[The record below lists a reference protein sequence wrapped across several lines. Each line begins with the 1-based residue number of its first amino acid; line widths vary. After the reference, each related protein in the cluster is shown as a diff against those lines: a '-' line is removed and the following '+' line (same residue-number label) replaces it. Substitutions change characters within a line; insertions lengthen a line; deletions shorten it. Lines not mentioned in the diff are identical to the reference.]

1 MRQRPRLEV
10 LEDRTLLSTYLV
22 TNTGDAGTGTL
33 RQAIIDANANATG
46 TAASPD
52 LIQFNIPSTDPGHVY
67 YKDDGVA
74 GQVSHGNV
82 AVTTATDDSTIAD
95 IDPDWAHSWWKIT
108 LQSTLPSINVPVFI
122 NGYSQSGASW
132 NTLANDD
139 NAILRIELNGGG
151 PGASGNGDG
160 LTLAGGNSAVR
171 GLVINGLGYH
181 YGIVLLGGG
190 NDLVQGNFIGTDV
203 SGLIAPY
210 GLPNFSTFGV
220 SSSDLHEGVHLIET
234 LGFQHDYIGTDSRAD
249 PIDPPG
255 WTYVADR
262 NILSA
267 AAAGVVFWGPG
278 NTDPSQYG
286 VAQTNNVV
294 AGNFIGTDAH
304 GTTALGNWIG
314 IAPLLGAHD
323 DLVGTDGN
331 GVNDAGERNVI
342 SGNRV
347 GVSPGGGTALASYR
361 DAVAGNY
368 IGVGADGS
376 PLGNLGSGVVESIGS
391 LSDRIGGPSATL
403 GNRIAYNG
411 TFSDSLHYDLASKGQ
426 LSANA
431 PGVWIFTARSTP
443 ENARVQGNSIHDNA
457 GLGIDLGGAYPSPG
471 PNGVTLND
479 SQGHSGP
486 NNWQNFPVLG
496 VAEAGSVTTIT
507 GTFTEAAEP
516 NTTLTL
522 DFYANSAA
530 DPSGYGQG
538 QRYLGS
544 AQVTTDPAGN
554 SHFVV
559 NLGAA
564 TSPGEFISATATDPN
579 GNTSEFAED
588 ITAVTDVP
596 LNATGAGTITA
607 NEGQSLN
614 AIQVA
619 SFNDPASDG
628 TTGSYAATIN
638 WGDNTT
644 ATSGSIAPGGA
655 SFTVS
660 GSHTY
665 DEEGTYTVTVTIT
678 DAGGSSITAFSTT
691 SVGVVAPTAGL
702 SGPAL
707 GVPGQPRT
715 FTFTATHPSQADT
728 QAGFI
733 YNVNW
738 GDGTAQAPDI
748 LTIPR
753 TTGNGAGVA
762 TDHVYTT
769 PGAYT
774 VSVTATEDGGSTS
787 PPVSQAIS
795 VQQVVMEGNSLAVGG
810 SLAGGDTIIVSAA
823 DTSGTYLNVTI
834 DKQSFGNFTATD
846 HIFVYGQG
854 GKDKI
859 TLKAFAVGNT
869 NYNIQVPAFLYGGG
883 SGGDRISAVGSSANN
898 VLVGH
903 GTNEVLTGGLGR
915 DLLIA
920 GSGGAATL
928 NAGSADDILI
938 GGYTNYDLAN
948 TAMTYDQ
955 KLTALDAIMAE
966 WGSSDSYATR
976 VNYLSNGGGP
986 NGSYL
991 LNASTVR
998 DDNGPLDTLIGASKN
1013 IAALDWFFAGA
1024 TDIINNQKSGEVVT
1038 TIF

>member
-1 MRQRPRLEV
+1 MPGGWATQIDTTNPFGTSDV
-10 LEDRTLLSTYLV
+10 INFNIPWNDSGHVYYQSTLGNV
-22 TNTGDAGTGTL
+22 QPVPAGTSSDGDL
-33 RQAIIDANANATG
+33 TG
-46 TAASPD
+46 TAAP
-52 LIQFNIPSTDPGHVY
+52 QW
-67 YKDDGVA
+67 
-74 GQVSHGNV
+74 Q
-82 AVTTATDDSTIAD
+82 
-95 IDPDWAHSWWKIT
+95 HSWWKIT
-108 LQSTLPSINVPVFI
+108 LQSTLPSLPSINVPVFI

-139 NAILRIELNGGG
+139 NAVLRIELNGGG
-151 PGASGNGDG
+151 PSAGPTGKGIGDG

-181 YGIVLLGGG
+181 YGIVLTGGG
-190 NDLVQGNFIGTDV
+190 SDLVQGNFIGTDV

-210 GLPNFSTFGV
+210 GLPNFSTFAV
-220 SSSDLHEGVHLIET
+220 SSSDLHEGVHVIESV
-234 LGFQHDYIGTDSRAD
+234 GFQHDYIGTDSRAD
-249 PIDPPG
+249 PIDPAG
-255 WTYVADR
+255 WTDIAER
-262 NILSA
+262 NIISA

-294 AGNFIGTDAH
+294 AGNFIGTDSH

-323 DLVGTDGN
+323 DLVGTDGI
-331 GVNDAGERNVI
+331 GVNDGGERNVI
-342 SGNRV
+342 SGNNV

-376 PLGNLGSGVVESIGS
+376 RLGNLLGGVTESIGS

-403 GNRIAYNG
+403 GNTIAYNG
-411 TFSDSLHYDLASKGQ
+411 INSASQHYDLASNGR
-426 LSANA
+426 LWANA
-431 PGVWIFTARSTP
+431 AGVWILTARSTP
-443 ENARVQGNSIHDNA
+443 QQVTVQGNSIHDNA

-471 PNGVTLND
+471 PDGVTTND
-479 SQGHSGP
+479 SQGHVGP
-486 NNWQNFPVLG
+486 NNWQNFPMLG

-516 NTTLTL
+516 YTTLTL

-530 DPSGYGQG
+530 DSSGYGQG

-544 AQVTTDPAGN
+544 AQVATDSAGN
-554 SHFVV
+554 KNFVV

-564 TSPGEFISATATDPN
+564 TSAGEFISATATGPK
-579 GNTSEFAED
+579 GNTSEFAKD

-596 LNATGAGTITA
+596 LTATGVGTITA

-628 TTGSYAATIN
+628 TTGSYAVSIN

-644 ATSGSIAPGGA
+644 PTSGSIAPSGA

-660 GSHTY
+660 GNHTY
-665 DEEGTYTVTVTIT
+665 DEEGTYTVSVTIT
-678 DAGGSSITAFSTT
+678 DVGGSSITASSTA
-691 SVGVVAPTAGL
+691 SVAVFAPTAGL
-702 SGPAL
+702 SGPGL
-707 GVPGQPRT
+707 GVPGQPLT

-748 LTIPR
+748 QTIAR
-753 TTGNGAGVA
+753 TAGNGAGVA
-762 TDHVYTT
+762 ADHVYTT

-774 VSVTATEDGGSTS
+774 VSVTATEDGGSVS
-787 PPVSQAIS
+787 PAVSQAIS

-810 SLAGGDTIIVSAA
+810 TLGNDTISLTPA
-823 DTSGTYLNVTI
+823 DTTGDITVNLNGTTTFNGVTT
-834 DKQSFGNFTATD
+834 FTPTD
-846 HIFVYGQG
+846 HILVYGQSG
-854 GKDKI
+854 NDTIQLVSSKI
-859 TLKAFAVGNT
+859 AGTT
-869 NYNIQVPAFLYGGG
+869 YYITVPAFIYGGG
-883 SGGDRISAVGSSANN
+883 TGHEIFSVAGSTANN
-898 VLVGH
+898 VVIGGG
-903 GTNEVLTGGLGR
+903 GTNQITGGLGR

-920 GSGGAATL
+920 GLGASKL
-928 NAGSADDILI
+928 FAGSAGDILI
-938 GGYTNYDLAN
+938 GGWTDYDLTS

-955 KLTALDAIMAE
+955 KLAALEAIMAE
-966 WGSSDSYATR
+966 WGSADSYTTR
-976 VNYLSNGGGP
+976 VNDLTNGGGL

-991 LNASTVR
+991 LNTGTVH
-998 DDNGPLDTLIGASKN
+998 DNGQTDTLFGFP
-1013 IAALDWFFAGA
+1013 AAAPLDWFFASA
-1024 TDIINNQKSGEVVT
+1024 ASVLNPDIIKHQNTGEVTT
-1038 TIF
+1038 TIQ